1 MEYIRLEDSY
11 EDIKGATLDTLNRNK
26 EKYKLPI
33 NEAVAYFMNESEG
46 IFEENQFEKIV
57 TLIPVGLFLIEN
69 KFKYKILEDV
79 KIAIKE
85 IESNKYNNLF
95 LDSEDK
101 DHILKDIKFI
111 KDNIKALT

>member
-46 IFEENQFEKIV
+46 LFEENQFEKIV
-57 TLIPVGLFLIEN
+57 TLVPVGLFLIEN
-69 KFKYKILEDV
+69 KFKYKILNDV

-85 IESNKYNNLF
+85 IESNKYSNLF
-95 LDSEDK
+95 LDSKDK
-101 DHILKDIKFI
+101 DNIFKDIKYI